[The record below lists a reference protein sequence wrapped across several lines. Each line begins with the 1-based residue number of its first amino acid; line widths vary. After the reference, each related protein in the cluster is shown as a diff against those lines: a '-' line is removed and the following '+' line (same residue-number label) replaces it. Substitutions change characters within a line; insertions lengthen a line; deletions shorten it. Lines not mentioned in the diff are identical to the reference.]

1 MAGKIVLSTPEPDAK
16 DAGDGG
22 RAVLID
28 GPSMTFKCKSTEDD
42 KLEVTILSCEDLPD
56 LDGIW
61 NLTDPYVIVKVGGQK
76 KQTETIRGN
85 LNPKFDAKTST
96 FLFDVRYQTTNVT
109 LI

>member
-1 MAGKIVLSTPEPDAK
+1 MAGKIVLRTPEPDAK

-28 GPSMTFKCKSTEDD
+28 GPSITFKCKSTEDD
-42 KLEVTILSCEDLPD
+42 KLEVTILSCKDLPD

-76 KQTETIRGN
+76 KQTEIIRGDI
-85 LNPKFDAKTST
+85 NPKFDAKTST
-96 FLFDVRYQTTNVT
+96 FLFDVRS
-109 LI
+109 